1 MNLIWCNYKN
11 YLQWR
16 ENEFYDCLNI
26 VTSMYIQWA
35 WFSNIESKKYHWNDE
50 KQPDKLIFVGIN
62 RLKFI
67 LLEVVFVFSIELNCT
82 SNCAYDHYICCI
94 KLRKLVWFYLYKNKD
109 QKWLIQIFSSKMDDF
124 RLCSICTQCTFLHFK
139 EPKCTL
145 SRTKRSLL
153 TVQYR
158 FWRHNT
164 SFNIQHLA

>member
-109 QKWLIQIFSSKMDDF
+109 QKWLIQIFSSKKDDF
-124 RLCSICTQCTFLHFK
+124 RLLMFNLHSMHF
-139 EPKCTL
+139 CAL
-145 SRTKRSLL
+145 QRTKVYFEPHQEVTFNSPIPVL
-153 TVQYR
+153 TSQYQ
-158 FWRHNT
+158 F
-164 SFNIQHLA
+164 